1 MQNYLTG
8 LYQRTE
14 VQNVYSSWSETIP
27 EVLQGSILGPLP
39 LFNICLNNLFLYAK
53 EVFLSDYAG
62 VNILYAIGNAM
73 DKIKKAPT
81 NDLRMNGNQFHKNVM
96 VSNAKKYHNMYFGNG
111 NQNNDFIFKGIK
123 LPDSCEEEILGVI
136 KDNEPKF

>member
-1 MQNYLTG
+1 
-8 LYQRTE
+8 
-14 VQNVYSSWSETIP
+14 
-27 EVLQGSILGPLP
+27 
-39 LFNICLNNLFLYAK
+39 
-53 EVFLSDYAG
+53 
-62 VNILYAIGNAM
+62 
-73 DKIKKAPT
+73 
-81 NDLRMNGNQFHKNVM
+81 M